1 MPLQSNAK
9 IDPTL
14 YSSRYWLLREKNA
27 RFKIKKNSKIL
38 TNHEILDHIESELN
52 TFNINLDNEELLTE
66 LSIYSASPRVRF
78 LLEKRRYFQIKQQG
92 HVEPIADDLAEEEKL
107 KSAQGALAATFD
119 IGKKLI
125 DVVDDVWSAMKNL
138 LSAETIELV
147 GSYLIG
153 SIGAIVHAKEGYEGI
168 KEFNEAY
175 HNENIGQRKTRL
187 IASTLTIM
195 LAGTGIGLGGSL
207 IAVGIGVSVA
217 GAALFPALICGFL
230 TTIYFVGL
238 LKRSY
243 ILNQAIEAEAKAKQ
257 ELDEYLQNEYP
268 QDQARLNQLTL
279 EIHSL
284 EAKKQRYEDNGI
296 NQILCKRENQ
306 EHLSFEEYQS
316 LTSYSHISRQLAEK
330 QTGYATLTN
339 KKERLEQCYRR
350 QQSERLVAEREV
362 AFATLE
368 VAASALVLIGTI
380 LGTAALIGAS
390 IASFGI
396 APLAIIVTGV
406 VIGVVSKFLE
416 NKDEKNQHSYSRS
429 IRNWFCN
436 LWDKVTADNSKK
448 PITHNPTQYINLTN
462 RSTAMA
468 IAAFHQDNAQQPP
481 TPTLVT
487 SPAVPSRPLWGTPK
501 SARTPLLDQSY
512 QSPSLTRTP

>member
-1 MPLQSNAK
+1 MPLQSNAN
-9 IDPTL
+9 IESPL
-14 YSSRYWLLREKNA
+14 YSSRYWLLREKSA
-27 RFKIKKNSKIL
+27 RFKIRKNTKIS
-38 TNHEILDHIESELN
+38 TNQETLDLIESELKALK
-52 TFNINLDNEELLTE
+52 INLDNEESLTE
-66 LSIYSASPRVRF
+66 IAIYSASPRVRF
-78 LLEKRRYFQIKQQG
+78 LLEKRRYFKIKQQA
-92 HVEPIADDLAEEEKL
+92 HIEPIVDDSAKEEIVTQ
-107 KSAQGALAATFD
+107 STLAATFN

-125 DVVDDVWSAMKNL
+125 DVVDDVWSAMKSL
-138 LSAETIELV
+138 LSEETIELV

-153 SIGAIVHAKEGYEGI
+153 SIGAVIHAKEGYEGI

-175 HNENIGQRKTRL
+175 HNEKIGQRKTRL

-195 LAGTGIGLGGSL
+195 FAGAGIGLGGSL
-207 IAVGIGVSVA
+207 IAVGIGASLA
-217 GAALFPALICGFL
+217 GAALFPALICGLL

-243 ILNQAIEAEAKAKQ
+243 ILNQAIEAEQNAKRD
-257 ELDEYLQNEYP
+257 LDEYLQNEYP
-268 QDQARLNQLTL
+268 QDQARSNELTL

-284 EAKKQRYEDNGI
+284 EARKKHYEDNGI

-316 LTSYSHISRQLAEK
+316 LTSYSHISRQLAAK
-330 QTGYATLTN
+330 QTEYATLTN

-462 RSTAMA
+462 RSTATA
-468 IAAFHQDNAQQPP
+468 ITAFHQNTVQQPNAP
-481 TPTLVT
+481 TALTP
-487 SPAVPSRPLWGTPK
+487 PAAPSRPLWGTPK

-512 QSPSLTRTP
+512 QSPSVTKTP